1 MNTKFNK
8 ITEEMNALY
17 VKKNHDYG
25 DSFHDTFKKLG
36 IVSSV
41 TRLYDKMN
49 RLVSL
54 TSKHEQLVNDE
65 SIRDTLID
73 IANYSVMTIM
83 EIDNQKEKEEW
94 KR

>member
-1 MNTKFNK
+1 MSTNFNK

-54 TSKHEQLVNDE
+54 TSKQEQLVNDE

>member
-25 DSFHDTFKKLG
+25 DSFHDTFNKLG

>member
-1 MNTKFNK
+1 MSTNFNK

-17 VKKNHDYG
+17 AKKNHDYG

-73 IANYSVMTIM
+73 IANYSVMSIM

>member
-17 VKKNHDYG
+17 AKKNHDYG
-25 DSFHDTFKKLG
+25 DSFHDTFNKLG

-54 TSKHEQLVNDE
+54 TSKHGQLVNDE
-65 SIRDTLID
+65 SLRDTLID